1 MRRLGHVKLS
11 KLFLRDK
18 VVKSGS
24 IKSSFLISRIREL
37 FETSSFI
44 RLNIIVMSRGI
55 CPESLFFE
63 TSKMRSDFKSVEYDG
78 ISPDNLLLLKSTV
91 NNFKN
96 FHNSAGIR
104 PPKLQPLMLRKRRDF
119 FADFR
124 TFNKSETLILKCSL
138 LARLRSSSD
147 MELN

>member
-1 MRRLGHVKLS
+1 
-11 KLFLRDK
+11 
-18 VVKSGS
+18 
-24 IKSSFLISRIREL
+24 
-37 FETSSFI
+37 
-44 RLNIIVMSRGI
+44 MSRGI

-91 NNFKN
+91 NNFEN

-104 PPKLQPLMLRKRRDF
+104 PLKLQPLMLRKRRDF

-124 TFNKSETLILKCSL
+124 TLQVKDTHIEVLIVGKTQIL
-138 LARLRSSSD
+138 
-147 MELN
+147 

>member
-11 KLFLRDK
+11 KLILRVK

-24 IKSSFLISRIREL
+24 IKSSFLISRIRGL

-55 CPESLFFE
+55 CPERLFFE
-63 TSKMRSDFKSVEYDG
+63 TSKMRSDFRSVECDG

-96 FHNSAGIR
+96 FHKSAGIR
-104 PPKLQPLMLRKRRDF
+104 PPKL
-119 FADFR
+119 
-124 TFNKSETLILKCSL
+124 
-138 LARLRSSSD
+138 
-147 MELN
+147 